1 MRNAQTAAPE
11 PHLDENLVEILEGRA
26 ARAPGIPEWAW
37 RSRDLTEPEL
47 WEISKARAEARREA
61 VRNRPRLSRARKAG
75 ASLVFAAVA
84 AAAPAKSAAA
94 PGSAQ
99 SSASRAWEDGRL
111 LRVGSRGPAVAAVQ
125 RALGVR
131 ADGVFGKQTR
141 RAVRAFQAR
150 HKLEVDGV
158 VGQQT
163 RAALAESERSTRDGL
178 LRVGSRGAAVTA
190 VQRALGIRADG
201 VFGKQ
206 TRRAVRAFQARHKLE
221 VDGIVGPQTLSAL
234 SSAKAASSG
243 RAARDGLLRF
253 RSRGPAVAAVQRA
266 LGIRA
271 DGIFGPQ
278 TRRAVRAFQARHKL
292 EVDGIVGPQTRAA
305 LFSAT
310 PASSRARA
318 RDGMLR
324 FGSRGAAVAAIQ
336 RKLGIPADGIFGRQ
350 TRRAVR
356 AFQARNGLEVDGVVG
371 PQTRAALAGGAAVP
385 VRSSSPRPSRPA
397 SPRAVRGVDRRLWGA
412 VALARSMGLEIISA
426 HRPSA
431 TIASGGG
438 RSDHSYYPS
447 RAIDVAGSAAAMRR
461 YARAVAGNRGI
472 DIVIHTPVGMWQA
485 GVGWTGIDS
494 AATARDHVNHV
505 HVDTF

>member
-11 PHLDENLVEILEGRA
+11 VHLDEDLVQILEGRA

-47 WEISKARAEARREA
+47 WEISKARADARREA

-99 SSASRAWEDGRL
+99 SSAARAWEDGRL

-125 RALGVR
+125 RALG
-131 ADGVFGKQTR
+131 
-141 RAVRAFQAR
+141 
-150 HKLEVDGV
+150 
-158 VGQQT
+158 
-163 RAALAESERSTRDGL
+163 
-178 LRVGSRGAAVTA
+178 
-190 VQRALGIRADG
+190 IRADG

-206 TRRAVRAFQARHKLE
+206 TRRAVRVFQAR
-221 VDGIVGPQTLSAL
+221 
-234 SSAKAASSG
+234 
-243 RAARDGLLRF
+243 
-253 RSRGPAVAAVQRA
+253 RG
-266 LGIRA
+266 
-271 DGIFGPQ
+271 
-278 TRRAVRAFQARHKL
+278 L

-310 PASSRARA
+310 PASSRGRA
-318 RDGMLR
+318 RDGLLR
-324 FGSRGAAVAAIQ
+324 YGSRGAAVAAVQ
-336 RKLGIPADGIFGRQ
+336 RALGIPADGVFGRQ

-356 AFQARNGLEVDGVVG
+356 AFQARRGLEVDGVVG

-385 VRSSSPRPSRPA
+385 ARSSSPRPSRPA

-431 TIASGGG
+431 TIASSGR

-447 RAIDVAGSAAAMRR
+447 KAIDVAGSGAAMRR

-485 GVGWTGIDS
+485 GVGWTAIDS